1 MANFG
6 IVILAAGN
14 SSRMGQ
20 PKQLLD
26 FGGQPLIRHAA
37 QAAIDSR
44 GHSVVVVCGQFEDEI
59 RGALH
64 GLAVEIAPNP
74 HWAGGMGTSIQAGLR
89 ALAPYRPDGVILT
102 LGDLPMLTSA
112 TYNQLLDAH
121 SSSAKPIVASAYA
134 GTVGVPVL
142 FTKEYFEPLMALTP
156 AQGCK
161 GIILAH
167 EGDALRLPCPEAEAD
182 VDTPV
187 DYARALCALAGES
200 AA

>member
-14 SSRMGQ
+14 SSRMGR

-37 QAAIDSR
+37 QAALASR
-44 GHSVVVVCGQFEDEI
+44 GHPVIVVCGQFEAEI
-59 RGALH
+59 RSALH
-64 GLAVEIAPNP
+64 GLPVEIAPNP
-74 HWAGGMGTSIQAGLR
+74 QWSGGMGTSIQAGLGV
-89 ALAPYRPDGVILT
+89 LAPHYADGVILT
-102 LGDLPMLTSA
+102 LGDLPLLTAA

-121 SSSAKPIVASAYA
+121 SASAKPIVASAYA

-142 FTKEYFEPLMALTP
+142 FTKEYFAPLMALDP

-167 EGDALRLPCPEAEAD
+167 EADALRLPCPEAEAD
-182 VDTPV
+182 VDTPT
-187 DYARALCALAGES
+187 DYRSMLSLFPTN
-200 AA
+200 